1 MWFNCRL
8 FSYKMRENAKIV
20 EIYHGVVISENKSI
34 FLGPIQRWVQ
44 QSHTKLLGQ
53 RRNACFVF
61 VFVVIIFEVDLVG
74 LVFSTRVVI
83 DCGQKKIKLYGGQKL
98 HTRILRLQVII
109 NTTCILFKHAV
120 LKLKLICSSHI

>member
-1 MWFNCRL
+1 
-8 FSYKMRENAKIV
+8 MRENAKIV

-34 FLGPIQRWVQ
+34 VLGPIQRWVQ

-61 VFVVIIFEVDLVG
+61 AFVVILFEVDLVG

-83 DCGQKKIKLYGGQKL
+83 DCGQKKLNYMVA
-98 HTRILRLQVII
+98 RNYILESFVCRL
-109 NTTCILFKHAV
+109 
-120 LKLKLICSSHI
+120 SSIQLAFYLSMQF

>member
-1 MWFNCRL
+1 
-8 FSYKMRENAKIV
+8 MRKNAKIV

-53 RRNACFVF
+53 RRKACFVF
-61 VFVVIIFEVDLVG
+61 VFVVILFEVELVG

-83 DCGQKKIKLYGGQKL
+83 DCGQKKLNYMVARNYTYSNPSFARYHQYNLHSTIAQKL
-98 HTRILRLQVII
+98 P
-109 NTTCILFKHAV
+109 C
-120 LKLKLICSSHI
+120 LKSRMTF

>member
-1 MWFNCRL
+1 
-8 FSYKMRENAKIV
+8 MRKNAKIV

-53 RRNACFVF
+53 RRKACFVF
-61 VFVVIIFEVDLVG
+61 VFVVILFEVELVG

-83 DCGQKKIKLYGGQKL
+83 DCGQKKLSYMVA
-98 HTRILRLQVII
+98 RNYILESFACML
-109 NTTCILFKHAV
+109 
-120 LKLKLICSSHI
+120 SSIQLAFYLSMQF

>member
-61 VFVVIIFEVDLVG
+61 VFVAILFEVDLVG

-83 DCGQKKIKLYGGQKL
+83 DCGQKKLNYMVA
-98 HTRILRLQVII
+98 RNYILESFVCRL
-109 NTTCILFKHAV
+109 
-120 LKLKLICSSHI
+120 SSIQLAFYLSMQF

>member
-1 MWFNCRL
+1 
-8 FSYKMRENAKIV
+8 MRKNAKIV

-53 RRNACFVF
+53 RRKACFVF
-61 VFVVIIFEVDLVG
+61 VFVVILFEVDLVG
-74 LVFSTRVVI
+74 LVFSARVVI
-83 DCGQKKIKLYGGQKL
+83 DCDGGQKL
-98 HTRILRLQVII
+98 HTRILRLHVII

-120 LKLKLICSSHI
+120 LKLKLICISHI